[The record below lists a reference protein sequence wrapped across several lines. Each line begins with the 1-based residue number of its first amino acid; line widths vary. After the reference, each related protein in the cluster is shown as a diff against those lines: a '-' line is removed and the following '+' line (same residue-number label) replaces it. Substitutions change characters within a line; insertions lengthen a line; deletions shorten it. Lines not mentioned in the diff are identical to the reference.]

1 MYPIIWLPIQ
11 TLMCLF
17 YAYLLYNS
25 LSTFWPFD
33 PYANRIYGCI
43 TKTLSIMMFKMA
55 NLDSKVSDL
64 LILIS
69 EIIRNSLGQSKKMS
83 WFIDNVALNWF
94 QIMFQEL
101 QIFSLIVWTSETDTS
116 FRGFNMSRNL
126 SISCW
131 TNCLFFC

>member
-116 FRGFNMSRNL
+116 FRGFHVSPNL

-131 TNCLFFC
+131 TNCPFFL